1 MAPRDR
7 IAVVLIHGMG
17 EQRPMGTIRTFV
29 DAIAAREEP
38 PIKSWSKPLDD
49 PELFDIRRIVMEG
62 EKPPADGTRKPL
74 RPVVDFYEFYWSH
87 LMQRNNLGQL
97 LRWLRVLVIR
107 SPSQVPA
114 HLSRTYWTGWVLL
127 AVLAALVV
135 AIALSLFSA
144 GTLFSVWPWVW
155 GAITFA
161 YGLAS
166 YWLLRT
172 LGDAARYLDT
182 LPDNV
187 AARFAIQKAG
197 VDLIKKLH
205 AEERYNRIVVVGHS
219 LGAMIGYD
227 VLRHAWLPFAK
238 QFDPVEPHKVRQID
252 ALRDVVETW
261 PEGLAAKDYR
271 ALQTAAWA
279 EHIANGGHWRVTDFI
294 TLGSPLAHAELL
306 MAEDPADFRRRKEG
320 RELSTCPPTWD
331 EDFGITRDIPV
342 TPTGGQ
348 KKPVVRTPDHA
359 GVFAFTHWINLHSPS
374 TWVVDGDFLSGPAVP
389 VFGAGIEDRIVRA
402 NHTNYWQQ
410 GPASDTLAELVAAM
424 DLTGRMA
431 TPNRAGPGDETTPDA

>member
-1 MAPRDR
+1 
-7 IAVVLIHGMG
+7 MG

-29 DAIAAREEP
+29 DAIARRQEP

-49 PELFDIRRIVMEG
+49 PALFDIRRIVMEG
-62 EKPPADGTRKPL
+62 DRVPPGGTTQPL

-97 LRWLRVLVIR
+97 LRWLRVLVFR
-107 SPSQVPA
+107 APSQVPA
-114 HLSRTYWTGWVLL
+114 HLSRIYWTGWVVL
-127 AVLAALVV
+127 AVLAALVIAV
-135 AIALSLFSA
+135 AISLWVA

-187 AARFAIQKAG
+187 AARFAIQDAG
-197 VDLIKKLH
+197 VRMIEKLH

-238 QFDPVEPHKVRQID
+238 RFDPVEPHKVKQIN
-252 ALRDVVETW
+252 ALRDAVEHW
-261 PEGLAAKDYR
+261 PEGFAPADFR

-279 EHIANGGHWRVTDFI
+279 EHIGNGGHWRVTDFI
-294 TLGSPLAHAELL
+294 TLGSPLAHAEVL
-306 MAEDPADFRRRKEG
+306 MADDPADFRRRKEG

-331 EDFGITRDIPV
+331 EAFGITRDIPV
-342 TPTGGQ
+342 EPIGEQ

-359 GVFAFTHWINLHSPS
+359 GVFAFTHWTNFHCPS
-374 TWVVDGDFLSGPAVP
+374 KWVVDGDFLSGPAAP
-389 VFGAGIEDRIVRA
+389 MFGLGIEDRAVRA
-402 NHTNYWQQ
+402 NHTNYWMQ
-410 GPASDTLAELVAAM
+410 GPASETLAQLVAAM
-424 DLTGRMA
+424 DLTGRVA
-431 TPNRAGPGDETTPDA
+431 LPNQAGPGEES